1 VAAVERVVLPVFL
14 GPGRFLVRVLV
25 VPGGF
30 PMLIS
35 RPTLTSLGANL
46 EFFNHVLHLPDSAI
60 PLHLSAVGHYVINAL
75 GATPPAAVD
84 PHALVARAVLTSV
97 PLPGEAGA
105 PDDAV
110 DDPPGALH
118 ASGGAAIAE
127 AVAASHP
134 DGGLV
139 PPAA

>member
-1 VAAVERVVLPVFL
+1 MVSFVAALWASERNRVTYAPTDTLFKFGAGPDVAAVERVVLPVFL

-60 PLHLSAVGHYVINAL
+60 PLHLSAVGH
-75 GATPPAAVD
+75 
-84 PHALVARAVLTSV
+84 
-97 PLPGEAGA
+97 
-105 PDDAV
+105 
-110 DDPPGALH
+110 
-118 ASGGAAIAE
+118 
-127 AVAASHP
+127 
-134 DGGLV
+134 
-139 PPAA
+139 